1 MLKKVLIG
9 MTIVLVGFAV
19 VVAFQ
24 PAEFSVKRS
33 ATIAAPPADVFARVN
48 DFRNWQAWSPW
59 ARLDP
64 KSKVAFEGS
73 TSGKGAVFKW
83 SGNDKVGE
91 GSMTIVESQ
100 PARQVRIKLAFVRPF
115 ESTADTVFDFAPAG
129 SGTAVTWTMSGRN
142 DNLIAKAFCL
152 VMGGP
157 DRMIGRDFERGLA
170 QMKTTVEGKG
180 IERRP
185 REGQV

>member
-1 MLKKVLIG
+1 VAGL
-9 MTIVLVGFAV
+9 AA

-48 DFRNWQAWSPW
+48 DFHNWQAWSPW
-59 ARLDP
+59 AKLDP

-129 SGTAVTWTMSGRN
+129 SGTTVTWTMSGRN
-142 DNLIAKAFCL
+142 DNFIAKAFCL

-157 DRMIGRDFERGLA
+157 DRVIGQDFERGLA
-170 QMKTTVEGKG
+170 QMKTAAEKKG
-180 IERRP
+180 GERKP